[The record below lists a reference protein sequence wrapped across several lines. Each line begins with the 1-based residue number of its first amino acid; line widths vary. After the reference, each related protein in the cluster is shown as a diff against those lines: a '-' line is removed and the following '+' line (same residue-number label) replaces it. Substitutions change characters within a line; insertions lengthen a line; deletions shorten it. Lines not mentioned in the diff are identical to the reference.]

1 MTNMSKYIIQGG
13 KPLKGTI
20 SVSGAKNMATKVMV
34 ACLLSDQVMT
44 VKNVPEIEDINRLLE
59 VLTDLGV
66 KTSKLGNNTYQL
78 DPKNFDPRNLN
89 MELVS
94 KFRASILL
102 LGPLLAQYKEIKFPH
117 PGGCTIGKRPIDMFI
132 EGFKKMG
139 VSVSMDEK
147 YYTFRSQGLQGADI
161 VFPQITVTGTETLL
175 LAAVKAKGKTK
186 LYNVA
191 QEPEVIALAEYLN
204 KQGAKIKGIG
214 TSILEIDGVVSLT
227 NGEVDVIPDRI
238 EAGSFL
244 ALACASNSNL
254 KITNCDPEHLR
265 VPITLLEQMGVKM
278 KVNSNSIEVLSA
290 ENIQASNLKTHEYPG
305 FPTDIQAPFTVLLTQ
320 AHGQSLIH
328 ETIFEGRL
336 FYTDFLNRMGA
347 NIIMCDPQRVLLTGP
362 TKLKGKKLESPD
374 LRAGIAMVIAGLI
387 ADGTT
392 EIENIYQIE
401 RGYENL
407 IDKLKAIGAQI
418 IKRND

>member
-1 MTNMSKYIIQGG
+1 MSKYIIQGG
-13 KPLKGTI
+13 KVLQGTI
-20 SVSGAKNMATKVMV
+20 PVSGAKNMATKVMV
-34 ACLLSDQVMT
+34 ACLLSDQIMT

-66 KTSKLGNNTYQL
+66 KITKQGPNIYQL
-78 DPKNFDPRNLN
+78 DPKDFEPKNLN
-89 MELVS
+89 MDLVS

-102 LGPLLAQYKEIKFPH
+102 LGPLLAQYNKIKFPH

-139 VSVSMDEK
+139 VTVTMDDK
-147 YYTFRSQGLQGADI
+147 YYNFSSQGLLGADI

-175 LAAVKAKGKTK
+175 LAAVKAKGKTR
-186 LYNVA
+186 LFNVA

-204 KQGAKIKGIG
+204 QQGAKIKGIG
-214 TSILEIDGVVSLT
+214 SSVLEIEGVEYLN
-227 NGEVDVIPDRI
+227 NGEIEIIPDRI

-254 KITNCDPEHLR
+254 KIINCEPEHLR
-265 VPITLLEQMGVKM
+265 VPITLLEQMGVKL
-278 KVNSNSIEVLSA
+278 KIDSNSIEVLSS
-290 ENIQASNLKTHEYPG
+290 ENLEAINIKTHEYPG

-320 AHGQSLIH
+320 TSGQSLIH

-347 NIIMCDPQRVLLTGP
+347 NIIMCDPQRVLLSGP

-374 LRAGIAMVIAGLI
+374 LRAGIAMVIAGII

-401 RGYENL
+401 RGYEGL
-407 IDKLKAIGAQI
+407 IDKLKAVGVQI
-418 IKRND
+418 VKQTD

>member
-1 MTNMSKYIIQGG
+1 MTNMSKYVIQGG
-13 KPLKGTI
+13 KTLKGTI
-20 SVSGAKNMATKVMV
+20 SVSGAKNMATKLMV

-44 VKNVPEIEDINRLLE
+44 LKNVPEIEDVNRLLE
-59 VLTDLGV
+59 VLSDLGV
-66 KTSKLGNNTYQL
+66 KINKLHDNTYQL
-78 DPKNFDPRNLN
+78 DPKHFNPKNLN

-102 LGPLLAQYKEIKFPH
+102 LGPLLAQYQEIKFPH

-139 VSVSMDEK
+139 VTVSIDDK
-147 YYTFRSQGLQGADI
+147 YYIFRSNGLQGAKI

-175 LAAVKAKGKTK
+175 LAAVKAKGITH
-186 LYNVA
+186 LINVA

-204 KQGAKIKGIG
+204 KNGAKIRGVG
-214 TSILEIDGVVSLT
+214 TSVLEIEGVNNLQNS
-227 NGEVDVIPDRI
+227 EVEIIPDRI

-254 KITNCDPEHLR
+254 KITNCNPDHLQ
-265 VPITLLEQMGVKM
+265 VPLTLLEQMGVKM
-278 KVNSNSIEVLSA
+278 KIGLNEIEILASKDLQA
-290 ENIQASNLKTHEYPG
+290 LNIKTHEYPG
-305 FPTDIQAPFTVLLTQ
+305 FPTDMQAPFTVLMTQ
-320 AHGQSLIH
+320 AFGQSLIH

-387 ADGTT
+387 AEGTT

-401 RGYENL
+401 RGYEGL
-407 IDKLKAIGAQI
+407 IDKLKAVGANI
-418 IKRND
+418 IKKND